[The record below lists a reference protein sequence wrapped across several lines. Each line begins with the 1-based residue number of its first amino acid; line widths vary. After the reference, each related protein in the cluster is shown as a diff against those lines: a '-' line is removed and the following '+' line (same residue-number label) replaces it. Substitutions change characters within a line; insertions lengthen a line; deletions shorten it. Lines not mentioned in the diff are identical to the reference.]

1 MTTPAPDPLR
11 LSDLQLYTVKD
22 VERLLRLSRS
32 EIYVLIRSGRLASV
46 AEGRARRITAQ
57 GIRDYIALLISEAQ
71 EAAA

>member
-1 MTTPAPDPLR
+1 MTTPTPDPLR

-32 EIYVLIRSGRLASV
+32 EIYLLLRAGRLASV

-71 EAAA
+71 EKAA